1 MVVPAWFP
9 REVRSGFLQ
18 LTLHI
23 SLTVTGFCFGPT
35 GQSTRKGGNAQFIGN
50 TVPLALMGMVL
61 LSLLCVPLGADLD
74 GNNLKKPPNYNPT
87 TTKNKQQS
95 VIISAH

>member
-50 TVPLALMGMVL
+50 IVPLALMGMVL

-74 GNNLKKPPNYNPT
+74 GNNPKLPPNNNQKINSNLSLFLP
-87 TTKNKQQS
+87 
-95 VIISAH
+95 IE

>member
-61 LSLLCVPLGADLD
+61 LSHCCVFPWVLIWMEIT
-74 GNNLKKPPNYNPT
+74 PNYHPT
-87 TTKNKQQS
+87 TTRK
-95 VIISAH
+95 